1 MRSRSP
7 VTSVAIFAV
16 AAMVAIALV
25 QAAHAQTGGSGDPGH
40 GSCLSIQTIEPT
52 SGLSGFSFDTFM
64 IERASRLMA
73 ATSRWQP
80 VNSARLARSTRV
92 RFTVARTSAAH

>member
-7 VTSVAIFAV
+7 MILIIFAV
-16 AAMVAIALV
+16 VAMAAAASVRSAGA
-25 QAAHAQTGGSGDPGH
+25 QATDPGIPGH
-40 GSCLSIQTIEPT
+40 GSCMLISSPAV

-64 IERASRLMA
+64 IERASRLMT

-80 VNSARLARSTRV
+80 VNSARLSHVTRV
-92 RFTVARTSAAH
+92 QSTVARTSAPR